1 MEDKMP
7 VTVVLF
13 DMDGVLLD
21 SEPFHD
27 KVNEDIYKALGIVVD
42 KADVNEFIGR
52 TSNHR
57 WTCLKERFHLA
68 RSVDE
73 LNNWQWKA
81 LIEELPD
88 SGVGASVGLDMLL
101 VFLKQNNVRASI
113 ASSSRN
119 TFVEAVMDHLGLHE
133 AMEGYTCGDEVANCK
148 PAPDIFLLAAQKM
161 GVDPAQ
167 CLVIE
172 DSAAGVSAARAAGMY
187 TVGYDNPTS
196 EGQDL
201 SLADVTVKNLSDIC
215 GIISTLN
222 HL

>member
-1 MEDKMP
+1 MP
-7 VTVVLF
+7 ITVVLF

-27 KVNEDIYKALGIVVD
+27 KVNEDIYKVLGITVD
-42 KADVNEFIGR
+42 KADVIEFIGR

-57 WTCLKERFHLA
+57 WTCLKERFNLD
-68 RSVDE
+68 RTVDE
-73 LNNWQWKA
+73 LNDWQWKA
-81 LIEELPD
+81 LVEELPD
-88 SGVGASVGLDMLL
+88 SGVGASDGLDILL
-101 VFLKQNNVRASI
+101 AFLKKNNVRASI

-119 TFVEAVMDHLGLHE
+119 IFVEAVMDHLNLHE

-148 PAPDIFLLAAQKM
+148 PAPDIFLLAARKM
-161 GVDPAQ
+161 GVDPEQ

-172 DSAAGVSAARAAGMY
+172 DSAAGVSAAKAAGMY
-187 TVGYDNPTS
+187 AVGYDNPTS

-201 SLADVTVKNLSDIC
+201 SLADVTVKNLADIR
-215 GIISTLN
+215 GILSAIN

>member
-1 MEDKMP
+1 MP
-7 VTVVLF
+7 ITVVLF

-27 KVNEDIYKALGIVVD
+27 KVNEDIYNALGIAVN

-57 WTCLKERFHLA
+57 WTCLKERFNLD
-68 RSVDE
+68 RTVDE
-73 LNNWQWKA
+73 LNDWQWKA
-81 LIEELPD
+81 LVEELPD
-88 SGVGASVGLDMLL
+88 SGVGASDGLDILL
-101 VFLKQNNVRASI
+101 AFLKKNNVRASI

-119 TFVEAVMDHLGLHE
+119 TFVEAVMDPLDLHE

-148 PAPDIFLLAAQKM
+148 PAPDIFLLAARKM
-161 GVDPAQ
+161 GVDPEQ

-172 DSAAGVSAARAAGMY
+172 DSAAGVSAAKAAGMY
-187 TVGYDNPTS
+187 AVGYNNPTS

-201 SLADVTVKNLSDIC
+201 SLADVTVENLADIS
-215 GIISTLN
+215 GILTVLN

>member
-1 MEDKMP
+1 MP
-7 VTVVLF
+7 ITAVIF

-27 KVNEDIYKALGIVVD
+27 KVNEDIYRELGIVVD

-57 WTCLKERFHLA
+57 WMCLKERFHLA
-68 RSVDE
+68 QTVDE
-73 LNNWQWKA
+73 LNDWQWKA
-81 LIEELPD
+81 LVEELPD
-88 SGVGASVGLDMLL
+88 SGVGASDGLDTLL
-101 VFLKQNNVRASI
+101 AFLKQNRIRASI

-119 TFVEAVMDHLGLHE
+119 TFVEAVMDHLDLHE
-133 AMEGYTCGDEVANCK
+133 AMEGYTWGDEVENCK
-148 PAPDIFLLAAQKM
+148 PAPDIFVLAASKM
-161 GVDPAQ
+161 RVDPAQ

-172 DSAAGVSAARAAGMY
+172 DSAAGVSAAKAAGMY
-187 TVGYDNPTS
+187 AVGYDNPTS

-201 SLADVTVKNLSDIC
+201 SLADVTVRNLAEVS

-222 HL
+222 HQ